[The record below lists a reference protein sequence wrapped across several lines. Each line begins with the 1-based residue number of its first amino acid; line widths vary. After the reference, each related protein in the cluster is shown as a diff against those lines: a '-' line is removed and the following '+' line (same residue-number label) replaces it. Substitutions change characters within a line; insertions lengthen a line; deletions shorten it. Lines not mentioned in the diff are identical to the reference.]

1 MSNDYDVATP
11 DSRRKEHSVTDKG
24 RAAFNARHLRHGD
37 GHAKGKSGT
46 TGDRQRLLEEMMRE
60 LEEKWAQHHAKKN
73 PNIVLSKTHLNESFM
88 FDPGTG
94 GWKTPESVE
103 EVVAYGDDRAARV
116 GRKIGATSFETT
128 TLVVHLPRT
137 LCREVSDYYPVYD
150 EDGQIKHDKDGNEL
164 RRSRWVA
171 RDQAE
176 ANRYLIQA
184 TEWLADNVLPGGREA
199 VHGFNVQHDESTPH
213 VQIMADTFAE
223 HPDKP
228 GVLRVEA
235 SRAWGSH
242 RDVRYPEGHPQA
254 GQQMGG
260 NHKMRIYQQ
269 GLRQYMHSLGY
280 EVELDVSE
288 RAHESL
294 DKDRY
299 AAEDNA
305 RRALEADQQALA
317 ADREKYTADAAVL
330 GMAQRN
336 FDNDLASFKADLKA
350 LQAARDEVDA
360 DMGDVIALADKL
372 EEVQKELASREGAV
386 ADQETAMRAREKAVE
401 AEKAA
406 LPEMK
411 RRAQAEGYEVG
422 KTKGLQ
428 AAQDAAEVIR
438 RQAAAE
444 AQRAAQQAAEAV
456 QRVRRDAEAEAAE
469 KRAQAERTVAD
480 ADGYYARAQ
489 EALTK
494 AEQELA
500 AAAEEAA
507 TMREKAEKTKETA
520 QADGFKHGLQQG
532 HDKFNQSVA
541 DLLIRDGG
549 EKRLTVELIRAL
561 AGGSQERIDQAH
573 AQVMS
578 KLRRQA
584 ENTLTIGT
592 PVRPTEQ
599 QIEGETQRAA
609 AATVTDPEQVRR
621 IMEASPIPG
630 RGPSHGMSKGKEP
643 GPQFSR

>member
-1 MSNDYDVATP
+1 M
-11 DSRRKEHSVTDKG
+11 TDKG
-24 RAAFNARHLRHGD
+24 RAAFNARHLRHGE
-37 GHAKGKSGT
+37 GHAKGESGT

-73 PNIVLSKTHLNESFM
+73 PNIVLSETHLNESFM
-88 FDPGTG
+88 FDPGTE
-94 GWKTPESVE
+94 GWKTPKSVE
-103 EVVAYGDDRAARV
+103 EVVAYGDERAARV

-137 LCREVSDYYPVYD
+137 LCREVPDYYPVYD

-171 RDQAE
+171 RDRAE

-260 NHKMRIYQQ
+260 NQKMRMYQQ
-269 GLRQYMHSLGY
+269 GLREHMHSLGY
-280 EVELDVSE
+280 DVELNVSE

-317 ADREKYTADAAVL
+317 ADREKYTVDAAVL
-330 GMAQRN
+330 GTAQKN
-336 FDNDLASFKADLKA
+336 FKSDLASFKADLKA

-456 QRVRRDAEAEAAE
+456 QRVRRDAEAEVEE
-469 KRAQAERTVAD
+469 KRAQAERMVAD
-480 ADGYYARAQ
+480 ADGYHARAQ
-489 EALTK
+489 EALTE

-541 DLLIRDGG
+541 DLLTRDGG
-549 EKRLTVELIRAL
+549 EKRITMELIKVL
-561 AGGSQERIDQAH
+561 SGGSQERINQAH

-584 ENTLTIGT
+584 ETTLMIGT

-599 QIEGETQRAA
+599 RIEAETRRAA
-609 AATVTDPEQVRR
+609 AAPVTDPEQVRR
-621 IMEASPIPG
+621 IMAGSPTTG
-630 RGPSHGMSKGKEP
+630 RSHGHGLSKGKDT
-643 GPQFSR
+643 GPQFGG

>member
-1 MSNDYDVATP
+1 M
-11 DSRRKEHSVTDKG
+11 TDKG
-24 RAAFNARHLRHGD
+24 RAAVNVRHFRHGD

-60 LEEKWAQHHAKKN
+60 LEERWAQHHAKKN
-73 PNIVLSKTHLNESFM
+73 PNIVLSETHLNESFM
-88 FDPGTG
+88 LDPDTG
-94 GWKTPESVE
+94 GWKTPKCVE

-137 LCREVSDYYPVYD
+137 LCMEVPEYYPVYD

-223 HPDKP
+223 HPHKP

-260 NHKMRIYQQ
+260 NQKMRMYQQ
-269 GLRQYMHSLGY
+269 GLRQYMHGLGY
-280 EVELDVSE
+280 EVELNVSE

-336 FDNDLASFKADLKA
+336 FDNDVALFKADIEKLRF
-350 LQAARDEVDA
+350 AREEVDVDMSNVLAFSDKLDEV
-360 DMGDVIALADKL
+360 K
-372 EEVQKELASREGAV
+372 EELDDRENAV
-386 ADQETAMRAREKAVE
+386 TAREETVETRERAVE
-401 AEKAA
+401 AKEAS
-406 LPEMK
+406 LPELK
-411 RRAQAEGYEVG
+411 RKAREEGHVAGKAE
-422 KTKGLQ
+422 GLQ
-428 AAQDAAEVIR
+428 AAQEAAQEAAAKIKA
-438 RQAAAE
+438 QAATE
-444 AQRAAQQAAEAV
+444 AQRVAQQAAEAA
-456 QRVRRDAEAEAAE
+456 QRVRHDAEAAAAE
-469 KRAQAERTVAD
+469 KRAQADQAVAD
-480 ADGYYARAQ
+480 AAAYRARAQ
-489 EALTK
+489 DALAE
-494 AEQELA
+494 AEQKLT

-507 TMREKAEKTKETA
+507 IMRQDAQNAKETA
-520 QADGFKHGLQQG
+520 HADGFTQG
-532 HDKFNQSVA
+532 FRQGQGKFNESVA
-541 DLLIRDGG
+541 DLLTRDGG
-549 EKRLTVELIRAL
+549 EKRITMELIKAL
-561 AGGSQERIDQAH
+561 SGGSQDRIDQGRT
-573 AQVMS
+573 QVMS
-578 KLRRQA
+578 KLRREA
-584 ENTLTIGT
+584 ESTLMIGT

-599 QIEGETQRAA
+599 QIHAKTRQA
-609 AATVTDPEQVRR
+609 AATPVTDPEQVRR
-621 IMEASPIPG
+621 IMAASPATG
-630 RGPSHGMSKGKEP
+630 RGSSHGLSKGKDT
-643 GPQFSR
+643 GPQFGG